1 MQHARRRAILD
12 PMPLWVLTLI
22 ICVTAWVI
30 ATILI
35 VLGATWL
42 VRHEPH

>member
-1 MQHARRRAILD
+1 MQRVGGRAILD
-12 PMPLWVLTLI
+12 PMPLWVLTII
-22 ICVTAWVI
+22 ICGVAWVI